1 MPRGKL
7 CIGENHDY
15 AGCFRL
21 SNFVKNIHERFQI
34 RKRSASFKLHIK
46 MRILK
51 PEKMKNPYS
60 ALLKTSWKYAGK
72 DRKKFVL
79 IYVMFLCANIIY
91 SLNPLLLGWFIGKA
105 QKDMNNVLL
114 YTLLFAGSYFFLKFA
129 EWCFHGPARVME
141 RNVAFAISRNF
152 MREKYHQ
159 TLHLPVK
166 WHQDNHSGETIN
178 RIKKAYD
185 ALRGFF
191 DGGFTFVHTFTKFV
205 FSVTAIVLFSPLF
218 GSIAV
223 LIGIGTVFIIAR
235 FDKPFIKSLREVNE
249 KENKVTANLFDS
261 LSNIR
266 SVITLRLENSMEK
279 GLLNRLKKV
288 ARPFRK
294 NALINEWKWF
304 TAEMLIT
311 LIYCVIVIG
320 FVYQNWKPGSEFYI
334 AGLVTLLGYVNQF
347 TSVFQNVA
355 SQYSQLLQFNTNMEG
370 AEDITEAYG
379 QHSRG
384 QESPDLPV
392 AWNEMNISNLNFSHR
407 PSAPG
412 EFKPQSLHQLDIQLI
427 KGKKIALIGESGS
440 GKSTLMSVLRGLYAP
455 GKEARV
461 TVDGESFT
469 MESINHSTTLFP
481 QEPEIFENTIRYN
494 ITLGLPCHDEE
505 IKRVCEIAH
514 LNEVINQ
521 MPEGLLTDIRE
532 KGVNLSGGQK
542 QRLALA
548 RGILAAK
555 ESDIILLDEP
565 TSSID
570 PKTEY
575 HIYERLFRAFNDKV
589 VISSIHRLHLLDN
602 FDYIYILEKGNIID
616 EGSFDHLLTYSE
628 VFKSMWNHQTGQ
640 VIQMTA

>member
-1 MPRGKL
+1 MMCTQSPSR
-7 CIGENHDY
+7 
-15 AGCFRL
+15 
-21 SNFVKNIHERFQI
+21 
-34 RKRSASFKLHIK
+34 
-46 MRILK
+46 
-51 PEKMKNPYS
+51 MKNPYS

-72 DRKKFVL
+72 DRRKFLL
-79 IYVMFLCANIIY
+79 IYIMFLCANIIY

-114 YTLLFAGSYFFLKFA
+114 YTLLFAASYFFLKFA

-141 RNVAFAISRNF
+141 RNVAFTISRNF

-166 WHQDNHSGETIN
+166 WHQDNHSGETIS

-185 ALRGFF
+185 AIRGFF
-191 DGGFTFVHTFTKFV
+191 DGGFSFIHTFTKFV
-205 FSVTAIVLFSPLF
+205 FSVTAIIIFSPLF
-218 GSIAV
+218 GAIAV
-223 LIGIGTVFIIAR
+223 TIGIATVFIIAR

-249 KENKVTANLFDS
+249 KENKVTSNLFDS

-279 GLLNRLKKV
+279 GLLNRIKKV

-294 NALINEWKWF
+294 NAVVNEWKWF
-304 TAEMLIT
+304 TAEMMIS

-320 FVYQNWKPGSEFYI
+320 FVYQNWSPGSAFYI
-334 AGLVTLLGYVNQF
+334 ASLVTLLGYVNQF

-355 SQYSQLLQFNTNMEG
+355 SQYSQLLQYNTNMEG
-370 AEDITEAYG
+370 AEDITEAYA
-379 QHSRG
+379 QYHR
-384 QESPDLPV
+384 PAAAVDLPES
-392 AWNEMNISNLNFSHR
+392 WDRMQIRNLNFSHR
-407 PSAPG
+407 AAVPG
-412 EFKPQSLHQLDIQLI
+412 EFKPQSLHNLDIELI
-427 KGKKIALIGESGS
+427 RGQKIALIGESGS

-455 GKEARV
+455 GHEA
-461 TVDGESFT
+461 TVDVDGVTFA
-469 MESINHSTTLFP
+469 MNSINESTTLFP

-494 ITLGLPCHDEE
+494 ITLGLPCHEEE

-514 LNEVINQ
+514 LTEVVNQ
-521 MPEGLLTDIRE
+521 MPEGFMTDIRE

-548 RGILAAK
+548 RGVLAAK
-555 ESDIILLDEP
+555 DSDIILLDEP

-575 HIYERLFRAFNDKV
+575 HIYERLFRAFEDKV

-602 FDYIYILEKGNIID
+602 FDYIYILEKGKIID
-616 EGSFDHLLTYSE
+616 EGSFDHLLAYSE
-628 VFKSMWNHQTGQ
+628 VFKSMWSHQTGQ

>member
-1 MPRGKL
+1 
-7 CIGENHDY
+7 
-15 AGCFRL
+15 
-21 SNFVKNIHERFQI
+21 
-34 RKRSASFKLHIK
+34 
-46 MRILK
+46 
-51 PEKMKNPYS
+51 MKNPYS
-60 ALLKTSWKYAGK
+60 TLLRSAWKYAGK

-79 IYVMFLCANIIY
+79 IYILFLVSNTIY
-91 SLNPLLLGWFIGKA
+91 ALGPLLLGWFVGKA
-105 QKDMNNVLL
+105 QRDTARMLQ
-114 YTLLFAGSYFFLKFA
+114 YTLFFVGSYFLLKFA

-141 RNVAFAISRNF
+141 RNLAFSLSRNF

-178 RIKKAYD
+178 RIKKAYE

-191 DGGFTFVHTFTKFV
+191 DGGFTFIHTVTKFV
-205 FSVTAIVLFSPLF
+205 FSVTAIIVFSPLF
-218 GSIAV
+218 GSIAIA
-223 LIGIGTVFIIAR
+223 IGIVTVLIIAR
-235 FDKPFIKSLREVNE
+235 FDKPFIKSLREVNA
-249 KENKVTANLFDS
+249 KENKVTSNLFDS

-279 GLLNRLKKV
+279 GLLNKLKKV

-294 NALINEWKWF
+294 NAVINEWKWF
-304 TAEMLIT
+304 TAEMMIT
-311 LIYCVIVIG
+311 LIYCVIVLG
-320 FVYQNWKPGSEFYI
+320 YVYQNWSPGGVFYI

-355 SQYSQLLQFNTNMEG
+355 GQYSQLLQHQTNMEG
-370 AEDITEAYG
+370 AEEISAAYNM
-379 QHSRG
+379 QHR
-384 QESPDLPV
+384 PDQPAGLPA
-392 AWNEMNISNLNFSHR
+392 AWSTIEINNLNFSHR
-407 PSAPG
+407 AG
-412 EFKPQSLHQLDIQLI
+412 YEEQYKPQSLHKLKLDLT
-427 KGKKIALIGESGS
+427 KGQKIALIGESGS

-455 GKEARV
+455 KEDSEV
-461 TVDGESFT
+461 KVDGVPYF
-469 MESINHSTTLFP
+469 MDSINESATLFP

-494 ITLGLPCHDEE
+494 ITLGLPCKDDE

-514 LNEVINQ
+514 LSEVISQ
-521 MPEGLLTDIRE
+521 MPEGIMTDIRE

-548 RGILAAK
+548 RGVLAAK

-575 HIYERLFRAFNDKV
+575 QIYERLFKAFRDKV

-602 FDYIYILEKGNIID
+602 FDYIYILDKGKIID
-616 EGSFDHLLTYSE
+616 EGSFEQLLSTSE
-628 VFKSMWNHQTGQ
+628 VFKSMWSHQKGQ
-640 VIQMTA
+640 VLQMTA